1 MGGCV
6 DLSLKVLGT
15 NSSATSGTLPPVR
28 DASIGEQLWPW
39 TWAVGTGPGGSG
51 YNLS

>member
-15 NSSATSGTLPPVR
+15 NSSATSSTLPPVR
-28 DASIGEQLWPW
+28 DASGLGHGLLAQKGL
-39 TWAVGTGPGGSG
+39 GPGGSG
-51 YNLS
+51 YDLS